1 MKKSIFASTELMR
14 KNTAKQEPAVQET
27 NKTLSKPRIFFGLL
41 LIVIS
46 AVMCLSFVS
55 YMLNWKADQ
64 SQAGTMLDKTVKS
77 SNLFGKVG
85 DWLGKIFIF
94 DSLGLAAFIVA
105 FLIFVFGLLILKKKY
120 FKPWKTVGHSLFFIC
135 WLPIFFGAVTQGA
148 GTASGVYGFQIVD
161 FLTSVI
167 GPVGLWV
174 VIVVSI
180 ALYFILEFNLRPSAV
195 KARLNEINES
205 TIGKVRGMM
214 PNSDE
219 KFEADEDLE
228 SMTHDGNEPEK
239 NPSDFPLKKD
249 AEQNAEIAPTG
260 FPKVPVSN
268 GLETISTPNKTSFE
282 EHQQSANVVELEPK
296 TTGTATAGIDITP
309 APVSPKAEVKTSE
322 DSFDFKVEVAQ
333 EVDELDEHEQKSAA
347 LVKEH
352 GLYDHKLDLAGFRLP
367 TIDLLKDYG
376 NEEISINKEELEE
389 NKNKIVGLLKNF
401 SVGIAEIKATIGPTV
416 TLYEIVPEA
425 GIRVASIK
433 KLQDDIALNLS
444 ALGIRIIAPMPG
456 KGTIGIEVPRKNP
469 TMVSMRSVIASQK
482 FQHTDMDL
490 PVVFGKT
497 ISNEIFMADLA
508 KMPHLLMAG
517 ATGQGK
523 SVGINAI
530 LTSLLYKKHP
540 SELKFVMV
548 DPKKVELTLYS
559 KIERHYLAKLP
570 DADDAIITDTHKV
583 INTLNSLCVE
593 MDTRYE
599 LLKNAFCRTIKE
611 YNKKFSE
618 RKLNPDNGHRYL
630 PYIVLVVD
638 EFADLIMTAGKEVE
652 HPIARL
658 AQLARAVGIHLIVA
672 TQRPSVN
679 VITGMIK
686 ANFPARAAFRV
697 ISSVDS
703 RTILDSPGADQL
715 IGKGDMLYF
724 NGNEIL
730 RLQCAFVDTPEVE
743 KIVDYIGAQKGY
755 SSAFLLPEY
764 VSEESTSSA
773 GTFDPNEKDALF
785 EEAARIVV
793 STQQGST
800 SMLQRQL
807 KLGYNR
813 AGRIMDQLEASGI
826 VGGFNGAK
834 AREVMISDLQSLESF
849 LEELK
854 KG

>member
-1 MKKSIFASTELMR
+1 ME
-14 KNTAKQEPAVQET
+14 KNTKKPT
-27 NKTLSKPRIFFGLL
+27 PKTAEQSKILSKPRIFFGILFL
-41 LIVIS
+41 VIS
-46 AVMCLSFVS
+46 VVGLLSFIS
-55 YMLNWKADQ
+55 YLMNWKADQ
-64 SQAGTMLDKTVKS
+64 SQAGTMLDKTIKS
-77 SNLFGKVG
+77 SNIFGKIG
-85 DWLGKIFIF
+85 DWLGNIFIF
-94 DSLGLAAFIVA
+94 ESIGIAAFLVA
-105 FLIFVFGLLILKKKY
+105 FLFFVLGLMILKKNY
-120 FKPWKTVGHSLFFIC
+120 FKPWKTIGHSLFFIC
-135 WLPIFFGAVTQGA
+135 WLPIFMGAVTKGD
-148 GTASGVYGFQIVD
+148 GVLSGVYGFQIMD
-161 FLTSVI
+161 FLNSVI
-167 GPVGLWV
+167 GSAGLWM
-174 VIVVSI
+174 VILVSI
-180 ALYFILEFNLRPSAV
+180 GLYFILEFNLRPSV
-195 KARLNEINES
+195 IKSKLNNLNDN
-205 TIGKVRGMM
+205 TVGKIKGMM
-214 PNSDE
+214 PRSAEN
-219 KFEADEDLE
+219 FEADDELE
-228 SMTHDGNEPEK
+228 
-239 NPSDFPLKKD
+239 
-249 AEQNAEIAPTG
+249 EIANNEQELVTVTDIG
-260 FPKVPVSN
+260 SGKQTPKEVSLN
-268 GLETISTPNKTSFE
+268 PEIEPIKTPNQTSFE
-282 EHQQSANVVELEPK
+282 QQEQNTSVTLNPTSSVQEKE
-296 TTGTATAGIDITP
+296 ITP
-309 APVSPKAEVKTSE
+309 KA
-322 DSFDFKVEVAQ
+322 DDIDFKVEIAKPVDIIDESDRKSQ
-333 EVDELDEHEQKSAA
+333 ELVDK
-347 LVKEH
+347 H
-352 GLYDHKLDLAGFRLP
+352 GKYDHKLELGKFQMP
-367 TIDLLKDYG
+367 PIELLRDYG
-376 NEEISINKEELEE
+376 NEEISVNKEELEE

-401 SVGIAEIKATIGPTV
+401 NVGISEIKATIGPTV

-469 TMVSMRSVIASQK
+469 SMVSMRSVIASKK
-482 FQHTDMDL
+482 FQNSDMDL

-548 DPKKVELTLYS
+548 DPKKVELSLYS

-570 DADDAIITDTHKV
+570 DGEDAIITDTHKV
-583 INTLNSLCVE
+583 INTLNSLCIE
-593 MDTRYE
+593 MDQRYD
-599 LLKNAFCRTIKE
+599 LLKNAFCKNIKE
-611 YNKKFSE
+611 YNSKFTE
-618 RKLNPDNGHRYL
+618 RKLNPENGHRYL

-652 HPIARL
+652 LPIARL

-724 NGNEIL
+724 NGNEIM

-743 KIVDYIGAQKGY
+743 KIADYIGEQKGY
-755 SSAFLLPEY
+755 ASAYMLPEY
-764 VSEESTSSA
+764 SVDETTSTVGA
-773 GTFDPNEKDALF
+773 FDPNEKDVLF
-785 EEAARIVV
+785 EDAARILV

-813 AGRIMDQLEASGI
+813 AGRIMDQLEASGV

-834 AREVMISDLQSLESF
+834 AREVLISDLNSLEQF
-849 LEELK
+849 LEELRK
-854 KG
+854 

>member
-1 MKKSIFASTELMR
+1 ME
-14 KNTAKQEPAVQET
+14 KNTKKAPKSTSEQS
-27 NKTLSKPRIFFGLL
+27 KILSKPRIFFGVLFV
-41 LIVIS
+41 LISIV
-46 AVMCLSFVS
+46 LTFSFVS
-55 YMLNWKADQ
+55 YLLNWKADQ

-77 SNLFGKVG
+77 SNVFGKIG
-85 DWLGKIFIF
+85 DWLGDLFIF
-94 DSLGLAAFIVA
+94 ESIGIAAFAVA
-105 FLIFVFGLLILKKKY
+105 FIFFVFGTMIMKKNY
-120 FKPWKTVGHSLFFIC
+120 FKPWKTFGHSLFFIC
-135 WLPIFFGAVTQGA
+135 WLPIFMGAITKGEGVL
-148 GTASGVYGFQIVD
+148 SGVYGFQIMD
-161 FLTSVI
+161 FLNSVI
-167 GPVGLWV
+167 GTAGLWLV
-174 VIVVSI
+174 LIVSI
-180 ALYFILEFNLRPSAV
+180 ALYFVLEFNLNPKNIKSKLNDLNENTLGKV
-195 KARLNEINES
+195 KA
-205 TIGKVRGMM
+205 MM
-214 PNSDE
+214 PSSEN
-219 KFEADEDLE
+219 FEADEELE
-228 SMTHDGNEPEK
+228 
-239 NPSDFPLKKD
+239 
-249 AEQNAEIAPTG
+249 EIAKVDTEKTNIVSPTSAPVTPVEIPVKG
-260 FPKVPVSN
+260 FPEVEISN
-268 GLETISTPNKTSFE
+268 DFETIKTPNKTTFDE
-282 EHQQSANVVELEPK
+282 GEIPQKITVTETSAAEINLNPTTTPTPK
-296 TTGTATAGIDITP
+296 TDNI
-309 APVSPKAEVKTSE
+309 E
-322 DSFDFKVEVAQ
+322 FKVEVAKTM
-333 EVDELDEHEQKSAA
+333 DILDETDQKSQE
-347 LVKEH
+347 LIDKH
-352 GLYDHKLDLAGFRLP
+352 GLYDHKLDLAKFQMP
-367 TIDLLKDYG
+367 TIDLLRDYG
-376 NEEISINKEELEE
+376 NEEISINRDELEE

-401 SVGIAEIKATIGPTV
+401 NVGIAEIKATVGPTV

-469 TMVSMRSVIASQK
+469 SMVSMRSVIASQK
-482 FQHTDMDL
+482 FQNTDMDL

-548 DPKKVELTLYS
+548 DPKKVELSLYS

-570 DADDAIITDTHKV
+570 DGDDAIITDTHKV
-583 INTLNSLCVE
+583 INTLNSLCIE
-593 MDTRYE
+593 MDQRYD
-599 LLKNAFCRTIKE
+599 LLKNAFCKTLKE

-618 RKLNPDNGHRYL
+618 RKLNPENGHRYL

-652 HPIARL
+652 LPIARL

-743 KIVDYIGAQKGY
+743 KIAEFIGEQKGY
-755 SSAFLLPEY
+755 ASAFMLPEY
-764 VSEESTSSA
+764 SSEESTSTVGA
-773 GTFDPNEKDALF
+773 FDPNEKDALF
-785 EEAARIVV
+785 EDAARIVV

-834 AREVMISDLQSLESF
+834 AREVLISDLNSLEQF
-849 LEELK
+849 LEELRK
-854 KG
+854 

>member
-1 MKKSIFASTELMR
+1 ME
-14 KNTAKQEPAVQET
+14 KNTKKTTAKTAEK
-27 NKTLSKPRIFFGLL
+27 NKILSKPRIFFGILFL
-41 LIVIS
+41 VIS
-46 AVMCLSFVS
+46 VVGFLSFGS
-55 YMLNWKADQ
+55 YLMNWKADQ
-64 SQAGTMLDKTVKS
+64 SQAGTMLDKTIKS
-77 SNLFGKVG
+77 SNIFGKIG
-85 DWLGKIFIF
+85 DWLGNIFIF
-94 DSLGLAAFIVA
+94 ESIGIAAFLVA
-105 FLIFVFGLLILKKKY
+105 FLFFVFGMMILKKNY
-120 FKPWKTVGHSLFFIC
+120 FKPWKTIGHSLFFIC
-135 WLPIFFGAVTQGA
+135 WLPIFMGAVTG
-148 GTASGVYGFQIVD
+148 GEGVISGVYGFQMMD
-161 FLTSVI
+161 FLNSII
-167 GPVGLWV
+167 GSAGLWM
-174 VIVVSI
+174 VILVSI
-180 ALYFILEFNLRPSAV
+180 GLYFILEFNLRPSSI
-195 KARLNEINES
+195 KAKLSDLNNN
-205 TIGKVRGMM
+205 TIGRVKGMM
-214 PNSDE
+214 PRSEEN
-219 KFEADEDLE
+219 FEADEELANVVNDEDQKVTVSETNLIKQTIKE
-228 SMTHDGNEPEK
+228 VSPN
-239 NPSDFPLKKD
+239 
-249 AEQNAEIAPTG
+249 QEI
-260 FPKVPVSN
+260 
-268 GLETISTPNKTSFE
+268 ETIKTPNQTSFE
-282 EHQQSANVVELEPK
+282 EGDQKTSLNLNTSTEEKQIAPK
-296 TTGTATAGIDITP
+296 TDDI
-309 APVSPKAEVKTSE
+309 
-322 DSFDFKVEVAQ
+322 DFKIEVTKTVDI
-333 EVDELDEHEQKSAA
+333 VDESDRKSQE
-347 LVKEH
+347 LVDKH
-352 GLYDHKLDLAGFRLP
+352 GYYDHKLELAKFQMP
-367 TIDLLKDYG
+367 TLELLRDYG
-376 NEEISINKEELEE
+376 NEEIYVNKEELEE

-401 SVGIAEIKATIGPTV
+401 NVGIAEIKATIGPTV

-469 TMVSMRSVIASQK
+469 SMVSMRSVIASQK
-482 FQHTDMDL
+482 FQNSDMDL

-548 DPKKVELTLYS
+548 DPKKVELSLYS

-570 DADDAIITDTHKV
+570 DGEDAIITDTHKV
-583 INTLNSLCVE
+583 INTLNSLCIE
-593 MDTRYE
+593 MDQRYD
-599 LLKNAFCRTIKE
+599 LLKNAFCKNIKE

-618 RKLNPDNGHRYL
+618 RKLNPENGHRYL

-652 HPIARL
+652 LPIARL

-724 NGNEIL
+724 NGNEIM

-743 KIVDYIGAQKGY
+743 NIADFIGEQKGY
-755 SSAFLLPEY
+755 ASAYMLPEY
-764 VSEESTSSA
+764 SVDETTSTVGA
-773 GTFDPNEKDALF
+773 FDPNEKDVLF
-785 EEAARIVV
+785 EDAARILV

-813 AGRIMDQLEASGI
+813 AGRIMDQLEACGV

-834 AREVMISDLQSLESF
+834 AREVLISDLNSLEQF
-849 LEELK
+849 LEELRK
-854 KG
+854 

>member
-1 MKKSIFASTELMR
+1 MDKKTQT
-14 KNTAKQEPAVQET
+14 KPAESPD
-27 NKTLSKPRIFFGLL
+27 KGKILSKPRIFFGLTFIL
-41 LIVIS
+41 FSVVLAFSFIS
-46 AVMCLSFVS
+46 YLM
-55 YMLNWKADQ
+55 NWKADQ
-64 SQAGTMLDKTVKS
+64 SQAGTMTDKTIKS
-77 SNLFGKVG
+77 SNIFGKVG
-85 DWLGKIFIF
+85 DWLGNIFIF
-94 DSLGLAAFIVA
+94 ESIGIASFIIA
-105 FLIFVFGLLILKKKY
+105 FLFLVVGTLILKKRT
-120 FKPWKTVGHSLFFIC
+120 FKPWKTIGHSLFFIC
-135 WLPIFFGAVTQGA
+135 WLPIFMGAVTKGQGVL
-148 GTASGVYGFQIVD
+148 GGVYGYQIMD
-161 FLTSVI
+161 YLNAII

-174 VIVVSI
+174 VLAASI
-180 ALYFILEFNLRPSAV
+180 LLYFILEFNLRPSSI
-195 KARLNEINES
+195 KSKLDKINDN
-205 TIGKVRGMM
+205 TIGRVKSMM
-214 PNSDE
+214 PSSEEN
-219 KFEADEDLE
+219 FEADTELEEAAEEAGLNVTVTDLSE
-228 SMTHDGNEPEK
+228 KPKAKQQEPVNVPK
-239 NPSDFPLKKD
+239 
-249 AEQNAEIAPTG
+249 G
-260 FPKVPVSN
+260 FPEVQPTADI
-268 GLETISTPNKTSFE
+268 ETIVTPNHTSFE
-282 EHQQSANVVELEPK
+282 EEEKPISLNLNTKPAVP
-296 TTGTATAGIDITP
+296 TSTP
-309 APVSPKAEVKTSE
+309 EQAFDMAPVSPAISPVPPVTPSANQDNIK
-322 DSFDFKVEVAQ
+322 FNVEVAPVIDVLDDSDRKSQ
-333 EVDELDEHEQKSAA
+333 E
-347 LVKEH
+347 LVEKH
-352 GLYDHKLDLAGFRLP
+352 GLYDHKLDLAGFQMP
-367 TIDLLKDYG
+367 TVELLKDYG
-376 NEEISINKEELEE
+376 SEEISINKEELEE

-401 SVGIAEIKATIGPTV
+401 NVGISEIKATIGPTV

-425 GIRVASIK
+425 GIRVSAIK

-469 TMVSMRSVIASQK
+469 TMVSMRSVIASHK
-482 FQHTDMDL
+482 FQNTDMDL

-497 ISNEIFMADLA
+497 ISNEVFMADLA

-548 DPKKVELTLYS
+548 DPKKVELSLYS

-570 DADDAIITDTHKV
+570 DADEAIITDTNKV

-593 MDTRYE
+593 MDTRYD
-599 LLKNAFCRTIKE
+599 LLKNAFCKNLKE

-618 RKLNPDNGHRYL
+618 RKLNPENGHRYL

-652 HPIARL
+652 LPIARL

-743 KIVDYIGAQKGY
+743 RLAEYIGEQKGY
-755 SSAFLLPEY
+755 SSAFLLPEF
-764 VSEESTSSA
+764 VSEDSSSTVGA
-773 GTFDPNEKDALF
+773 FDPNEKDALF
-785 EEAARIVV
+785 EEAARIIV

-813 AGRIMDQLEASGI
+813 AGRIMDQLEATGI

-834 AREVMISDLQSLESF
+834 AREVIISDLHSLEQF
-849 LEELK
+849 LEDLRN
-854 KG
+854 

>member
-1 MKKSIFASTELMR
+1 MDKKTQTKPTESPD
-14 KNTAKQEPAVQET
+14 KGKI
-27 NKTLSKPRIFFGLL
+27 LSKPRIFFGLTFIL
-41 LIVIS
+41 FSVVL
-46 AVMCLSFVS
+46 AFSFVS
-55 YMLNWKADQ
+55 YLMNWKADQ
-64 SQAGTMLDKTVKS
+64 SQAGTMTDKTITS
-77 SNLFGKVG
+77 SNIFGKVG
-85 DWLGKIFIF
+85 DWLGNIFIF
-94 DSLGLAAFIVA
+94 ESIGIASFIIA
-105 FLIFVFGLLILKKKY
+105 FLFLVVGTLILKKRT
-120 FKPWKTVGHSLFFIC
+120 FKPWKTIGHSLFFIC
-135 WLPIFFGAVTQGA
+135 WLPIFMGAVTKGQGVL
-148 GTASGVYGFQIVD
+148 GGVYGYQIMD
-161 FLTSVI
+161 YLNAII
-167 GPVGLWV
+167 GSVGLWV
-174 VIVVSI
+174 VLAASI
-180 ALYFILEFNLRPSAV
+180 LLYFILEFNLRPSSI
-195 KARLNEINES
+195 KAKLDMINDN
-205 TIGKVRGMM
+205 TIGRVKSMM
-214 PNSDE
+214 PSSEEN
-219 KFEADEDLE
+219 FEADAELE
-228 SMTHDGNEPEK
+228 EETEETVPHVTVTDVTNKAKTKTPEPISVPK
-239 NPSDFPLKKD
+239 
-249 AEQNAEIAPTG
+249 G
-260 FPKVPVSN
+260 FPEVVPTADI
-268 GLETISTPNKTSFE
+268 ETIVTPNHTSFE
-282 EHQQSANVVELEPK
+282 EEEKPISLNLNTKPPVP
-296 TTGTATAGIDITP
+296 TSTP
-309 APVSPKAEVKTSE
+309 EQAFDMTPVSPAITPVPPVSTPPQDHIK
-322 DSFDFKVEVAQ
+322 FNVEVAPVIDVLDDSDRKSQ
-333 EVDELDEHEQKSAA
+333 E
-347 LVKEH
+347 LVERH
-352 GLYDHKLDLAGFRLP
+352 GLYDHKLDLAGFQMP
-367 TIDLLKDYG
+367 TVELLKDYG
-376 NEEISINKEELEE
+376 NEEISINQEELEE

-401 SVGIAEIKATIGPTV
+401 NVGISEIKATIGPTV

-425 GIRVASIK
+425 GIRVAAIK

-469 TMVSMRSVIASQK
+469 TMVSMRSVIASHK
-482 FQHTDMDL
+482 FQNTDMDL

-497 ISNEIFMADLA
+497 ISNEVFMADLA

-548 DPKKVELTLYS
+548 DPKKVELSLYS

-570 DADDAIITDTHKV
+570 DAEEAIITDTNKV
-583 INTLNSLCVE
+583 INTLNSLCIE
-593 MDTRYE
+593 MDTRYD
-599 LLKNAFCRTIKE
+599 LLKNAFCKNLKE
-611 YNKKFSE
+611 YNKKFTE
-618 RKLNPDNGHRYL
+618 RKLNPENGHRFL

-652 HPIARL
+652 LPIARL

-743 KIVDYIGAQKGY
+743 RLAEYIGEQKGY
-755 SSAFLLPEY
+755 SSAFLLPEF
-764 VSEESTSSA
+764 VSEDSTSTVGA
-773 GTFDPNEKDALF
+773 FDPNEKDALF
-785 EEAARIVV
+785 EDAARIIV

-813 AGRIMDQLEASGI
+813 AGRIMDQLEATGI

-834 AREVMISDLQSLESF
+834 AREVIISDLHSLEQF
-849 LEELK
+849 LEDLRN
-854 KG
+854 

>member
-1 MKKSIFASTELMR
+1 MDKKTQT
-14 KNTAKQEPAVQET
+14 KPAESPD
-27 NKTLSKPRIFFGLL
+27 KGKILSKPRIFFGLTFIL
-41 LIVIS
+41 FSVVLAFSFIS
-46 AVMCLSFVS
+46 YLM
-55 YMLNWKADQ
+55 NWKADQ
-64 SQAGTMLDKTVKS
+64 SQAGTMTDKTIKS
-77 SNLFGKVG
+77 SNIFGKVG
-85 DWLGKIFIF
+85 DWLGNIFIF
-94 DSLGLAAFIVA
+94 ESIGIASFIIA
-105 FLIFVFGLLILKKKY
+105 FLFLVVGTLILKKRT
-120 FKPWKTVGHSLFFIC
+120 FKPWKTIGHSLFFIC
-135 WLPIFFGAVTQGA
+135 WLPIFMGAVTKGQGVL
-148 GTASGVYGFQIVD
+148 GGVYGYQIMD
-161 FLTSVI
+161 YLNAII

-174 VIVVSI
+174 VLAASI
-180 ALYFILEFNLRPSAV
+180 LLYFILEFNLRPSSI
-195 KARLNEINES
+195 KSKLDKINDN
-205 TIGKVRGMM
+205 TIGRVKSMM
-214 PNSDE
+214 PSSEEN
-219 KFEADEDLE
+219 FEADTELEEAAEEAGLNVTVTDLSE
-228 SMTHDGNEPEK
+228 KPKPKQQEPVNVPK
-239 NPSDFPLKKD
+239 
-249 AEQNAEIAPTG
+249 G
-260 FPKVPVSN
+260 FPEVQPTADI
-268 GLETISTPNKTSFE
+268 ETIVTPNHTSFE
-282 EHQQSANVVELEPK
+282 EEEKPVSLNLNTKPAVP
-296 TTGTATAGIDITP
+296 TSTP
-309 APVSPKAEVKTSE
+309 EQAFDMTPVSPAISPVPPVTPSANQDNIK
-322 DSFDFKVEVAQ
+322 FNVEVAPVIDVLDDSDKKSQ
-333 EVDELDEHEQKSAA
+333 E
-347 LVKEH
+347 LVEKH
-352 GLYDHKLDLAGFRLP
+352 GLYDHKLDLAGFQMP
-367 TIDLLKDYG
+367 TVELLKDYG
-376 NEEISINKEELEE
+376 SEEISINKEELEE

-401 SVGIAEIKATIGPTV
+401 NVGISEIKATIGPTV

-425 GIRVASIK
+425 GIRVSAIK

-469 TMVSMRSVIASQK
+469 TMVSMRSVIASHK
-482 FQHTDMDL
+482 FQNTDMDL

-497 ISNEIFMADLA
+497 ISNEVFMADLA

-548 DPKKVELTLYS
+548 DPKKVELSLYS

-570 DADDAIITDTHKV
+570 DADEAIITDTNKV
-583 INTLNSLCVE
+583 INTLNSLCIE
-593 MDTRYE
+593 MDTRYD
-599 LLKNAFCRTIKE
+599 LLKNAFCKNLKE

-618 RKLNPDNGHRYL
+618 RKLNPENGHRFL

-652 HPIARL
+652 LPIARL

-743 KIVDYIGAQKGY
+743 RLAEYIGEQKGY
-755 SSAFLLPEY
+755 SSAFLLPEF
-764 VSEESTSSA
+764 VSEDSSSTVGA
-773 GTFDPNEKDALF
+773 FDPNEKDALF
-785 EEAARIVV
+785 EEAARIIV

-813 AGRIMDQLEASGI
+813 AGRIMDQLEATGI

-834 AREVMISDLQSLESF
+834 AREVIISDLHSLEQF
-849 LEELK
+849 LEDLRN
-854 KG
+854 

>member
-1 MKKSIFASTELMR
+1 ME
-14 KNTAKQEPAVQET
+14 KNTKNSQAESQKST
-27 NKTLSKPRIFFGLL
+27 KTLAKPRILFGLL
-41 LIVIS
+41 FIFIS
-46 AVMCLSFVS
+46 LVLTISFVS
-55 YMLNWKADQ
+55 YLLQWKADQ
-64 SQAGTMLDKTVKS
+64 SQAGTMMDKTIKS
-77 SNLFGKVG
+77 SNMFGKLG
-85 DWLGKIFIF
+85 DWLGNLFIF
-94 DSLGLAAFIVA
+94 ESLGIAAFIVA
-105 FLIFVFGLLILKKKY
+105 FLFFVFGTLILKKNY
-120 FKPWKTVGHSLFFIC
+120 FKPWKTLGHSLFFIC
-135 WLPIFFGAVTQGA
+135 WLPIFMGAVTKGQGVL
-148 GTASGVYGFQIVD
+148 SGVYGYQIMD
-161 FLTSVI
+161 FLKSII
-167 GPVGLWV
+167 GNFGMWMT
-174 VIVVSI
+174 VIVSI
-180 ALYFILEFNLRPSAV
+180 LLYFVLEFNLRPSAI
-195 KARLNEINES
+195 KNKLESINEKAKDKMS
-205 TIGKVRGMM
+205 ALM
-214 PNSDE
+214 PNSSE
-219 KFEADEDLE
+219 EFEADQELDEMTADGYELPKE
-228 SMTHDGNEPEK
+228 EPKSTFPNARKSEAEKIAPKGFPEVAQTHDL
-239 NPSDFPLKKD
+239 D
-249 AEQNAEIAPTG
+249 
-260 FPKVPVSN
+260 
-268 GLETISTPNKTSFE
+268 TIKTPNNTSLDIE
-282 EHQQSANVVELEPK
+282 KASPTIEVTLGPGVV
-296 TTGTATAGIDITP
+296 AGAAGAAASNAASIGG
-309 APVSPKAEVKTSE
+309 AGAAALAGAEN
-322 DSFDFKVEVAQ
+322 FDFKVEVA
-333 EVDELDEHEQKSAA
+333 ETKDEAQTENKTND
-347 LVKEH
+347 LVEKH
-352 GLYDHKLDLAGFRLP
+352 GLYDHKLDLAKFQMP

-376 NEEISINKEELEE
+376 NEEISVNKEELEE

-401 SVGIAEIKATIGPTV
+401 NVGIKEIKATIGPTV

-425 GIRVASIK
+425 GIRVSAIK

-456 KGTIGIEVPRKNP
+456 KGTIGIEVPRKSP
-469 TMVSMRSVIASQK
+469 SMVSMRSVIASQK
-482 FQHTDMDL
+482 FQNTDMDL

-570 DADDAIITDTHKV
+570 DAEDAIITDTTKV
-583 INTLNSLCVE
+583 INTLNSLCIE

-599 LLKNAFCRTIKE
+599 LLKSAFCRTIKE

-618 RKLNPDNGHRYL
+618 RKLNPENGHRYL

-743 KIVDYIGAQKGY
+743 RLADFIGEQKGY
-755 SSAFLLPEY
+755 ASAFLLPEY
-764 VSEESTSSA
+764 TSEETTSTVGA
-773 GTFDPNEKDALF
+773 FDPNEKDALF
-785 EEAARIVV
+785 EDAARIVV

-813 AGRIMDQLEASGI
+813 AGRIMDQLEASGV

-834 AREVMISDLQSLESF
+834 AREVLITDLHSLEQY
-849 LEELK
+849 LEELR

>member
-1 MKKSIFASTELMR
+1 MEKKSQ
-14 KNTAKQEPAVQET
+14 KKQTQAPET
-27 NKTLSKPRIFFGLL
+27 GKILSKPRIFFGLTF
-41 LIVIS
+41 IVF
-46 AVMCLSFVS
+46 AGVLTLSFIS
-55 YMLNWKADQ
+55 YLMNWKADQ
-64 SQAGTMLDKTVKS
+64 SQAGTILDKSIKS
-77 SNLFGKVG
+77 SNIFGKLG
-85 DWLGKIFIF
+85 DWLGNIFIF
-94 DSLGLAAFIVA
+94 ESIGIASFIIA
-105 FLIFVFGLLILKKKY
+105 FLFVVFGTMILKKKI
-120 FKPWKTVGHSLFFIC
+120 FKFWMTFGHSLFFIC
-135 WLPIFFGAVTQGA
+135 WLPILFGAITKGNGNGGVL
-148 GTASGVYGFQIVD
+148 SGVYGYQIMD
-161 FLTSVI
+161 TLSAMI
-167 GPVGLWV
+167 GTVGLWV
-174 VIVVSI
+174 VLVASI
-180 ALYFILEFNLRPSAV
+180 ALYFILEFNLRPSSI
-195 KARLNEINES
+195 KAKLDTINEN
-205 TIGKVRGMM
+205 TIGKVKSMM
-214 PNSDE
+214 PNSDQN
-219 KFEADEDLE
+219 FEADQELEDESGEVSSHVTVTDLSETPVKNLE
-228 SMTHDGNEPEK
+228 ITKRESPFKESK
-239 NPSDFPLKKD
+239 
-249 AEQNAEIAPTG
+249 PTEN
-260 FPKVPVSN
+260 V
-268 GLETISTPNKTSFE
+268 ETIVTPNQTSFE
-282 EHQQSANVVELEPK
+282 EDKNISSSLNLNLDTKSSIPVVKPEDAFDLSDPAE
-296 TTGTATAGIDITP
+296 DI
-309 APVSPKAEVKTSE
+309 K
-322 DSFDFKVEVAQ
+322 FNVEVAQ
-333 EVDELDEHEQKSAA
+333 VIDIVDDSEKQSQELVEK
-347 LVKEH
+347 H
-352 GLYDHKLDLAGFRLP
+352 GLYDHRLDLAKFQMP
-367 TIDLLKDYG
+367 TLDLLKDYG

-401 SVGIAEIKATIGPTV
+401 NVGIAEIKATIGPTV

-469 TMVSMRSVIASQK
+469 TMVSMRSVIASHK
-482 FQHTDMDL
+482 FQNTDMDL

-497 ISNEIFMADLA
+497 ISNEVFMADLS

-548 DPKKVELTLYS
+548 DPKKVELSLYS

-570 DADDAIITDTHKV
+570 DAEEAIITDTNKV
-583 INTLNSLCVE
+583 INTLNSLCIE
-593 MDTRYE
+593 MDQRYD
-599 LLKNAFCRTIKE
+599 LLKNAFCKNLKE

-618 RKLNPDNGHRYL
+618 RRLNPENGHRFL

-652 HPIARL
+652 LPIARL

-703 RTILDSPGADQL
+703 RTILDSTGADQL

-743 KIVDYIGAQKGY
+743 RIAEFIGEQKGY
-755 SSAFLLPEY
+755 SSAFILPEY
-764 VSEESTSSA
+764 VSEESSSTVGA
-773 GTFDPNEKDALF
+773 FDPNEKDALF
-785 EEAARIVV
+785 EEAARIIV

-834 AREVMISDLQSLESF
+834 AREVLISDLHSLEQF
-849 LEELK
+849 LEDLK
-854 KG
+854 N

>member
-1 MKKSIFASTELMR
+1 MEKNTKKTLTENPNSKKILSKTRIFTGLTFCLLGIIMFISFAS
-14 KNTAKQEPAVQET
+14 
-27 NKTLSKPRIFFGLL
+27 FLL
-41 LIVIS
+41 H
-46 AVMCLSFVS
+46 
-55 YMLNWKADQ
+55 WKADQ
-64 SQAGTMLDKTVKS
+64 SQEGTMLDKTIKS
-77 SNLFGKVG
+77 TNLFGKFG
-85 DWLGKIFIF
+85 DWLGNIFVF
-94 DSLGLAAFIVA
+94 KSLGVAAFIVA
-105 FLIFVFGLLILKKKY
+105 FLVFMIGSLILKKNW
-120 FKPWKTVGHSLFFIC
+120 FKPWKTLGHSIFFIC
-135 WLPIFFGAVTQGA
+135 WLPIALGAVSKNG
-148 GTASGVYGFQIVD
+148 GVWSGVYGYQIMD

-167 GPVGLWV
+167 GTSGLWV
-174 VIVVSI
+174 VVFSSI
-180 ALYFILEFNLRPSAV
+180 ALYFILEFNLRPSAI
-195 KARLNEINES
+195 KKKISEINENAME
-205 TIGKVRGMM
+205 KVKAII

-219 KFEADEDLE
+219 EFEADQELE
-228 SMTHDGNEPEK
+228 EEINPISPITSLEKEPIPQTSVQQPISIKLDEKTLAPHTTPIPTPIPVPNPVAAPISTSSMTVATGQTTNLSTEDNT
-239 NPSDFPLKKD
+239 KD
-249 AEQNAEIAPTG
+249 TAILEQ
-260 FPKVPVSN
+260 
-268 GLETISTPNKTSFE
+268 
-282 EHQQSANVVELEPK
+282 
-296 TTGTATAGIDITP
+296 DINT
-309 APVSPKAEVKTSE
+309 
-322 DSFDFKVEVAQ
+322 DFDFKVEVA
-333 EVDELDEHEQKSAA
+333 EVKDIVDDIDEKSQN
-347 LVKEH
+347 LVEEK
-352 GLYDHKLDLAGFRLP
+352 GFYDHKLDLPHFKMP
-367 TIDLLKDYG
+367 TVDLLKDYG
-376 NEEISINKEELEE
+376 NEGISINKEELEE

-401 SVGIAEIKATIGPTV
+401 NVGISEIKATIGPTV

-425 GIRVASIK
+425 GIRVSAIK

-469 TMVSMRSVIASQK
+469 SMVSMRSVIASQK
-482 FQHTDMDL
+482 FQNSDMDL

-540 SELKFVMV
+540 SELKFVLV

-570 DADDAIITDTHKV
+570 DAEDAIITDTTKV

-593 MDTRYE
+593 MDTRYD
-599 LLKNAFCRTIKE
+599 LLKSAFCRTIKE
-611 YNKKFSE
+611 YNQKFKE
-618 RKLNPDNGHRYL
+618 RKLNPENGHRYL

-652 HPIARL
+652 NPIARL

-686 ANFPARAAFRV
+686 ANFPARVAFRV

-703 RTILDSPGADQL
+703 RTILDATGADQL

-724 NGNEIL
+724 NGNELL

-743 KIVDYIGAQKGY
+743 KIAEYIGEQRAY
-755 SSAFLLPEY
+755 ASALLLPEF
-764 VSEESTSSA
+764 SGEESTSTVGS
-773 GTFDPNEKDALF
+773 FDPNEKDALF

-813 AGRIMDQLEASGI
+813 AGRIMDQLEATGV

-834 AREVMISDLQSLESF
+834 AREVLITDLHSLEQY
-849 LEELK
+849 LEDLR

>member
-1 MKKSIFASTELMR
+1 MDKKTQTKQTESPDKGR
-14 KNTAKQEPAVQET
+14 I
-27 NKTLSKPRIFFGLL
+27 LSKPRIFFGLTFIL
-41 LIVIS
+41 FSVVLAFSFIS
-46 AVMCLSFVS
+46 YLM
-55 YMLNWKADQ
+55 NWKADQ
-64 SQAGTMLDKTVKS
+64 SQAGTMTDKTIKS
-77 SNLFGKVG
+77 SNIFGKVG
-85 DWLGKIFIF
+85 DWLGNIFIF
-94 DSLGLAAFIVA
+94 ESIGIASFIIA
-105 FLIFVFGLLILKKKY
+105 FLFLVVGTLILKKRT
-120 FKPWKTVGHSLFFIC
+120 FKPWKTIGHSLFFIC
-135 WLPIFFGAVTQGA
+135 WLPIFMGAVTKGQGVL
-148 GTASGVYGFQIVD
+148 GGVYGYQIMD
-161 FLTSVI
+161 YLNAII

-174 VIVVSI
+174 VLVSSI
-180 ALYFILEFNLRPSAV
+180 LLYFILEFNLRPSSI
-195 KARLNEINES
+195 KAKLDKINDS
-205 TIGKVRGMM
+205 TIGKVKSMM
-214 PNSDE
+214 PSSEEN
-219 KFEADEDLE
+219 FEADAELEEGAAEAGQNVTVTDVSNKAKIKEQEPVNVPKGFPEVQPVTDLE
-228 SMTHDGNEPEK
+228 P
-239 NPSDFPLKKD
+239 
-249 AEQNAEIAPTG
+249 I
-260 FPKVPVSN
+260 V
-268 GLETISTPNKTSFE
+268 TPNQTSFE
-282 EHQQSANVVELEPK
+282 EEEKPVSLNLNAKPSVP
-296 TTGTATAGIDITP
+296 TSTP
-309 APVSPKAEVKTSE
+309 EQAFDMTPVSPAISPVPPVSTPAQDNIKFNVEIAPVVDVLD
-322 DSFDFKVEVAQ
+322 DSDRKSQELVE
-333 EVDELDEHEQKSAA
+333 K
-347 LVKEH
+347 H
-352 GLYDHKLDLAGFRLP
+352 GLYDHKLDLAGFQMP
-367 TIDLLKDYG
+367 TVELLKDYG
-376 NEEISINKEELEE
+376 SEEISINQEELEE

-401 SVGIAEIKATIGPTV
+401 NVGISEIKATIGPTV

-425 GIRVASIK
+425 GIRVSAIK

-469 TMVSMRSVIASQK
+469 TMVSMRSVIASHK
-482 FQHTDMDL
+482 FQNTDMDL

-497 ISNEIFMADLA
+497 ISNEVFMADLS

-548 DPKKVELTLYS
+548 DPKKVELSLYS

-570 DADDAIITDTHKV
+570 DAEEAIITDTNKV
-583 INTLNSLCVE
+583 INTLNSLCIE
-593 MDTRYE
+593 MDTRYD
-599 LLKNAFCRTIKE
+599 LLKNAFCKNLKE
-611 YNKKFSE
+611 YNKKFTE
-618 RKLNPDNGHRYL
+618 RKLNPENGHRYL

-652 HPIARL
+652 LPIARL

-743 KIVDYIGAQKGY
+743 RLAEYIGEQKGY
-755 SSAFLLPEY
+755 SSAFLLPEF
-764 VSEESTSSA
+764 VSEDSTSTVGA
-773 GTFDPNEKDALF
+773 FDPNEKDALF
-785 EEAARIVV
+785 EEAARIIV

-813 AGRIMDQLEASGI
+813 AGRIMDQLEATGI

-834 AREVMISDLQSLESF
+834 AREVIISDLHSLEQF
-849 LEELK
+849 LEDLRS
-854 KG
+854 